1 METSETKPGSYDFAA
16 FERKWQAAWKAG
28 GTFRAEPA
36 ACGKPKYYVLDM
48 FPYPSGAG
56 LHIGHPEGYTASDIL
71 ARYKKANGF
80 NVLHPMGWD
89 AFGLPA
95 EQHAIATGEHPAVQ
109 TRRNIDNFRRQ
120 LQMLGFAIDWD
131 REFSTTDEDYFRWT
145 QWIFLKLFRHG
156 LAYVSEKPVWFC
168 PALGTVLANEE
179 VLNTPEGPRSERGN
193 HPVERRPIRQWV
205 LRITAYAD
213 KLIEG
218 LDDVDWPDSTKRLQK
233 NWIGKSEGAE
243 VTFGLDGHAETL
255 TVFTTRPDTLYGATY
270 MVIAP
275 EHPLIGKLTTA
286 AQKAAVE
293 AYVAAVRNKSD
304 LERTDL
310 ADKKKTGVFTGA
322 YAINPV
328 NGAKIPVWT
337 ADYVLITY
345 GTGAIMAVPAHD
357 ERDWEFAKQF
367 QLPIIQVVGSKEAV
381 DVNEKP
387 WTEDGPMV
395 NSGPFDGLS
404 ATETKKKITAD
415 LAAKGQGKLAVNF
428 KLRDWLF
435 SRQRYWGEPFP
446 LLWVSRADYAK
457 IPADSEVREFLPK
470 EPVTCRLNGAEV
482 CAVPLTSKQ
491 LPLTLP
497 TVKSYQP
504 SATGDSPLSKEPE
517 WTEVWYD
524 VASGATV
531 PQSKPQPGPL
541 WVKASR
547 ETNTMPQW
555 AGSCWYYLRYI
566 DPRNAE
572 ALASRTDLEYWG
584 CPDFYIGG
592 AEHAVLH
599 LLYARF
605 WHRFL
610 HEIGVLPTAEP
621 FKKLFHQGLILGEDG
636 EKMSKSRGNVVNP
649 DAIVKDHG
657 ADALRMYLMFLGP
670 LEASKPWNS
679 DGIIGITRFLKRLW
693 RLAVDENTGAVAAKV
708 GGEGAESEE
717 LVRELHRAIQKVG
730 KDIET
735 LQFNTAISQMM
746 ILMNVAEKSPALRR
760 ATVEDF
766 VRLAA
771 PFAPHV
777 CEEIWARLGHRE
789 SVTAA
794 GWPKF
799 DAAKLVETTVEV
811 VFQVNGK
818 VRATAK
824 VAKDISKD
832 ALLALA
838 KANADV
844 AKFTDGK
851 PVVKEIVVPGKLV
864 NIVVAG

>member
-1 METSETKPGSYDFAA
+1 METLPGTYDFTAC
-16 FERKWQAAWKAG
+16 EHRWQAYWKQHA
-28 GTFRAEPA
+28 TFRTEPISS
-36 ACGKPKYYVLDM
+36 GKPKYYVLDM
-48 FPYPSGAG
+48 FPYPSGSG

-71 ARYKKANGF
+71 GRYKKAQGF

-131 REFSTTDEDYFRWT
+131 RELSTTDENYFRWT

-168 PALGTVLANEE
+168 PNLGTVLANEE
-179 VLNTPEGPRSERGN
+179 VHNTPEGPRSERGS

-218 LDDVDWPDSTKRLQK
+218 LDHVDWPDSTKRLQK

-243 VTFGLDGHAETL
+243 VTFKLDGHADTL
-255 TVFTTRPDTLYGATY
+255 TVFTTRPDTLFGATY

-275 EHPLIGKLTTA
+275 EHPLLEKISSA
-286 AQKAAVE
+286 EQKAAVT

-322 YAINPV
+322 YALNPV

-367 QLPIIQVVGSKEAV
+367 ALPIVQVVGSKDAI
-381 DVNEKP
+381 DVNEQP

-395 NSGPFDGLS
+395 NSGPFNGLS
-404 ATETKKKITAD
+404 ATETKKQITAD

-470 EPVTCRLNGAEV
+470 EPVTCQLNGVEV
-482 CAVPLTSKQ
+482 CAVPLTSMQ

-504 SATGDSPLSKEPE
+504 SPTGDSPLSKEPE

-531 PQSKPQPGPL
+531 SQAQAQPGPL

-555 AGSCWYYLRYI
+555 APTPCPSGRARAGTISATSTRRT
-566 DPRNAE
+566 PRTSPRPRRSSIGA
-572 ALASRTDLEYWG
+572 ARTS
-584 CPDFYIGG
+584 
-592 AEHAVLH
+592 
-599 LLYARF
+599 
-605 WHRFL
+605 
-610 HEIGVLPTAEP
+610 T
-621 FKKLFHQGLILGEDG
+621 
-636 EKMSKSRGNVVNP
+636 S
-649 DAIVKDHG
+649 
-657 ADALRMYLMFLGP
+657 
-670 LEASKPWNS
+670 
-679 DGIIGITRFLKRLW
+679 
-693 RLAVDENTGAVAAKV
+693 
-708 GGEGAESEE
+708 
-717 LVRELHRAIQKVG
+717 
-730 KDIET
+730 
-735 LQFNTAISQMM
+735 
-746 ILMNVAEKSPALRR
+746 
-760 ATVEDF
+760 
-766 VRLAA
+766 AA
-771 PFAPHV
+771 PSTPCSTSCMPVSGIAS
-777 CEEIWARLGHRE
+777 CMTSASCQRQSLSR
-789 SVTAA
+789 SSST
-794 GWPKF
+794 K
-799 DAAKLVETTVEV
+799 
-811 VFQVNGK
+811 
-818 VRATAK
+818 
-824 VAKDISKD
+824 
-832 ALLALA
+832 ALS
-838 KANADV
+838 
-844 AKFTDGK
+844 
-851 PVVKEIVVPGKLV
+851 
-864 NIVVAG
+864 

>member
-1 METSETKPGSYDFAA
+1 MEHSQGAYDFTA
-16 FERKWQAAWKAG
+16 FEKRWQDFWKKNS
-28 GTFRAEPA
+28 TFRTAPISS
-36 ACGKPKYYVLDM
+36 GKPKYYVLDM

-71 ARYKKANGF
+71 GRYKLAQGF

-95 EQHAIATGEHPAVQ
+95 EQHAIATGEHPALQ
-109 TRRNIDNFRRQ
+109 TKKNIDNFRRQ
-120 LQMLGFAIDWD
+120 LQMIGFGIDWE
-131 REFSTTDEDYFRWT
+131 RELSTTDEKYFRWT

-179 VLNTPEGPRSERGN
+179 VLNTKEGPRSERGN

-205 LRITAYAD
+205 LRITTYAD

-218 LDDVDWPDSTKRLQK
+218 LDQLDWPDSTKRLQK

-243 VTFGLDGHAETL
+243 VIFKLADIPNENL
-255 TVFTTRPDTLYGATY
+255 TVFTTRPDTLFGATY
-270 MVIAP
+270 MVVAP

-286 AQKAAVE
+286 EQKTAVDS
-293 AYVAAVRNKSD
+293 YIAAVRNKSD

-310 ADKKKTGVFTGA
+310 ADKKKTGVFTGS

-328 NGAKIPVWT
+328 NGNKIPVWT
-337 ADYVLITY
+337 ADYVLMSY

-357 ERDWEFAKQF
+357 TRDWEFAKQF
-367 QLPIIQVVGSKEAV
+367 NLPIIQVVGSKDPINV
-381 DVNEKP
+381 QEKP

-395 NSGPFDGLS
+395 NSGPFNGLS
-404 ATETKKKITAD
+404 ANETKKKITAD
-415 LAAKGQGKLAVNF
+415 LTAKGQGKLAVNF

-446 LLWVSRADYAK
+446 ILWVSKADYAK
-457 IPADSEVREFLPK
+457 IPADSEIREFLPK
-470 EPVTCRLNGAEV
+470 EPVTCQINGQEV

-497 TVKSYQP
+497 QVKSYQP
-504 SATGDSPLSKEPE
+504 SETGDSPLSKEPE
-517 WTEVWYD
+517 WTEVWYNI
-524 VASGATV
+524 SNGETV
-531 PQSKPQPGPL
+531 SQSKPQPGPL
-541 WVKASR
+541 WIKASR

-555 AGSCWYYLRYI
+555 AGSCWYYLRYL
-566 DPRNAE
+566 DPQNTSE
-572 ALASRTDLEYWG
+572 LASAENLKYWG
-584 CPDFYIGG
+584 NPDFYIGG

-610 HEIGVLPTAEP
+610 YDIKVLSTPEP

-649 DAIVKDHG
+649 DLIVKDHG

-670 LEASKPWNS
+670 LEASKPWNT
-679 DGIIGITRFLKRLW
+679 DGITGITRFLRRLW
-693 RLAVDENTGAVAAKV
+693 RLAIDETTGKISNKINDSAN
-708 GGEGAESEE
+708 ETEE
-717 LVRELHRAIQKVG
+717 LVRELNRTIKKVG
-730 KDIET
+730 NDIET

-746 ILMNVAEKSPALRR
+746 ILMNVAEKSPSLKRS
-760 ATVEDF
+760 TIEDF
-766 VRLAA
+766 TRVAA
-771 PFAPHV
+771 PFAPHL
-777 CEEIWARLGHRE
+777 CEEIWQRLGHNE
-789 SVTAA
+789 SITQA

-799 DAAKLVETTVEV
+799 DETKLTESTVDV

-818 VRATAK
+818 VRATIK
-824 VAKDISKD
+824 VDKNITKE
-832 ALLALA
+832 ALVALA
-838 KANADV
+838 KADPAV
-844 AKFTDGK
+844 QKFIDGK
-851 PVVKEIVVPGKLV
+851 PIIKEIIVPGKLV
-864 NIVVAG
+864 NFVVAG

>member
-1 METSETKPGSYDFAA
+1 MDTSETKPGSYDFPA
-16 FERKWQAAWKAG
+16 FEQKWQAAWKAG
-28 GTFRAEPA
+28 ATFRTEPIS
-36 ACGKPKYYVLDM
+36 CGKPKYYVLDM

-109 TRRNIDNFRRQ
+109 TKRNIDNFRRQ

-131 REFSTTDEDYFRWT
+131 RELSTTDENYFRWT

-179 VLNTPEGPRSERGN
+179 VLNTPEGPRSDRGN

-218 LDDVDWPDSTKRLQK
+218 LDHVDWPDSTKRLQK

-243 VTFGLDGHAETL
+243 VTFQLDGHADTL

-286 AQKAAVE
+286 AQKNAVE
-293 AYVAAVRNKSD
+293 SYVAAVRNKTD

-310 ADKKKTGVFTGA
+310 AAKKKTGVFTGA
-322 YAINPV
+322 FAINPV

-357 ERDWEFAKQF
+357 ERDWEFAKEF
-367 QLPIIQVVGSKEAV
+367 KLPIIQVVGSKEAV

-404 ATETKKKITAD
+404 AGETKKKITAD

-446 LLWVSRADYAK
+446 LLWVSREDYAK

-470 EPVTCRLNGAEV
+470 EPVTCQLNGVEV

-497 TVKSYQP
+497 QVKSYQP
-504 SATGDSPLSKEPE
+504 SPTGDSPLSKEPE

-531 PQSKPQPGPL
+531 SQSKPQPGPL
-541 WVKASR
+541 WIKASR
-547 ETNTMPQW
+547 ETNTM
-555 AGSCWYYLRYI
+555 RYI
-566 DPRNAE
+566 DPKNAE
-572 ALASRTDLEYWG
+572 ALASKADLEYWG

-610 HEIGVLPTAEP
+610 YEIGVLPTAEP
-621 FKKLFHQGLILGEDG
+621 FKKLFHQGLIMGEDG

-679 DGIIGITRFLKRLW
+679 DGIIGITRFLRRLW
-693 RLAVDENTGAVAAKV
+693 RLAVDENTGKV
-708 GGEGAESEE
+708 SPKISADGAESEE
-717 LVRELHRAIQKVG
+717 LVRELHRTIQKVE

-760 ATVEDF
+760 VTVEDF

-777 CEEIWARLGHRE
+777 CEEIWQRLGHKE
-789 SVTAA
+789 SITAA
-794 GWPKF
+794 GWPKL
-799 DAAKLVETTVEV
+799 DASKLVETTVEV
-811 VFQVNGK
+811 IFQVNGK

-844 AKFTDGK
+844 IKFTDGK

>member
-1 METSETKPGSYDFAA
+1 METSETKPGSYDFSA
-16 FERKWQAAWKAG
+16 FEQKWQAVWKAQS
-28 GTFRAEPA
+28 TFQTEPI

-109 TRRNIDNFRRQ
+109 TKRNINNFRRQ
-120 LQMLGFAIDWD
+120 LQMLGFAIDWQ
-131 REFSTTDEDYFRWT
+131 RELSTTDENYFRWT

-179 VLNTPEGPRSERGN
+179 VLNTPEGPRSDRGH

-218 LDDVDWPDSTKRLQK
+218 LDHVDWPDSTKRLQK

-243 VTFGLDGHAETL
+243 VTFALEGHAETL

-275 EHPLIGKLTTA
+275 EHPLISKLTTA
-286 AQKAAVE
+286 AQKSAVE
-293 AYVAAVRNKSD
+293 TYVAAVRNKSD

-357 ERDWEFAKQF
+357 ERDWAFAKEF

-381 DVNEKP
+381 DVNEQA

-395 NSGPFDGLS
+395 NSGPFNGLS
-404 ATETKKKITAD
+404 ATETKQKITAD
-415 LAAKGQGKLAVNF
+415 LTAKGQGKLAVNF

-470 EPVTCRLNGAEV
+470 EPVTCQLNGVEV

-497 TVKSYQP
+497 AVKSYQP
-504 SATGDSPLSKEPE
+504 SPTGDSPLSKEPE

-524 VASGATV
+524 VTSGATV
-531 PQSKPQPGPL
+531 AQSLPAPGPL
-541 WVKASR
+541 WIKASR

-566 DPRNAE
+566 DPKNAE
-572 ALASRTDLEYWG
+572 AIASQADLEYWG

-610 HEIGVLPTAEP
+610 YEIGVVPTAEP
-621 FKKLFHQGLILGEDG
+621 FKKLFHQGLIMGEDG

-679 DGIIGITRFLKRLW
+679 DGIIGITRFLRRLW
-693 RLAVDENTGAVAAKV
+693 RLAVDENTGRVSPKIST
-708 GGEGAESEE
+708 EGVESAE
-717 LVRELHRAIQKVG
+717 LVRELHRTIQKVE

-760 ATVEDF
+760 TTVEDF

-777 CEEIWARLGHRE
+777 SEEIWARLGHKE
-789 SVTAA
+789 SITAG
-794 GWPKF
+794 GWPKL
-799 DAAKLVETTVEV
+799 DVSKLIETTVEV
-811 VFQVNGK
+811 IFQVNGK

-832 ALLALA
+832 DLLALA
-838 KANADV
+838 KAHPDV
-844 AKFTDGK
+844 LKFTDGK
-851 PVVKEIVVPGKLV
+851 PLVKEIIVPGKLV